1 MSARRRARNSKL
13 TKTSK
18 KAATKSRRRK
28 NKRTNKNRR
37 RNLKVAR
44 IKSNAQAMD
53 KLREWL
59 LPSGIFAGLYQH
71 GNTGWLPAD
80 LVWLALCWAWEE
92 SKNVTDA
99 FDEAKDQCQ
108 QLGIAAVGTYQG
120 MMKALVRHNAPLL
133 IVLCSQLHRL
143 MQEVGGEHWQIDG
156 WVPIAFDGSRSS
168 APRTQSNEKALCAPN
183 YGKGATAKY
192 RKKKTK
198 GMRRRKNEKN
208 KPQPQAPQAWI
219 TMMWHMGL
227 RLPWMWRLGPSNSSE
242 RAHVEDMLEHGDF
255 PENTLFCGDAGFV
268 GYPLWHRIVARGS
281 HFLVRVGANVS
292 LLHNSANVQFERGTR
307 VLCWPKDAQRKN
319 LPALE
324 LRLIKIKVGKT
335 KMWMLTSV
343 LDSSRLPKS
352 LIAHFYQLRWGI
364 EVEFRGLKQ
373 TLDRAKLRC
382 RNGERLLA
390 ELDWSI
396 LAMAVA
402 ELFALKEQLAPGR
415 RGTPETASKNR
426 DAPNRDAPRADP
438 WKRSLADT
446 IRALRRCLR
455 RLERTPAPGEDLTTR
470 LQNAVTDSYQRN
482 SSKKARY
489 RPPNPDK
496 KPLGDPKVRKL
507 NDRERKKLKALA
519 AQKNTA

>member
-1 MSARRRARNSKL
+1 MFAWKRTRNSRL
-13 TKTSK
+13 TKKSK
-18 KAATKSRRRK
+18 KAAKKRKTANTSLRRK
-28 NKRTNKNRR
+28 SKRTKNHGPGKSKTTRFE
-37 RNLKVAR
+37 
-44 IKSNAQAMD
+44 SNARAMD

-59 LPSGIFAGLYQH
+59 LPSGIFAGLNRH

-99 FDEAKDQCQ
+99 FDEAKDQCH

-133 IVLCSQLHRL
+133 IVLWSQLHRL
-143 MQEVGGEHWQIDG
+143 MQEIGGEHWQIGG

-168 APRTQSNEKALCAPN
+168 APRTQSNEKAFCAAN
-183 YGKGATAKY
+183 YGKGQTAKY

-198 GMRRRKNEKN
+198 GMRRKKNERN

-219 TMMWHMGL
+219 TLLWHMGL

-242 RAHVEDMLEHGDF
+242 RAHVQEMLEHGDF

-268 GYPLWHRIVARGS
+268 GYPLWYQIVARGS

-292 LLHNSANVQFERGTR
+292 LLHNSANVRFESGTR
-307 VLCWPKDAQRKN
+307 VLCWPKDAQSKK
-319 LPALE
+319 LPPLE
-324 LRLIKIKVGKT
+324 LRLIKVKIGKT

-343 LDSSRLPKS
+343 LDSSRLPKA
-352 LIAHFYQLRWGI
+352 LIARFYQMRWGI

-402 ELFALKEQLAPGR
+402 ELFALKEQLARR
-415 RGTPETASKNR
+415 RGNQETASK
-426 DAPNRDAPRADP
+426 NRDAPRADP

-455 RLERTPAPGEDLTTR
+455 RLDRTPAPGEDLTTR
-470 LQNAVTDSYQRN
+470 LQNAVTDNYQRH

-496 KPLGDPKVRKL
+496 KPLGDPQLRKL
-507 NDRERKKLKALA
+507 NDQERKKLNALA
-519 AQKNTA
+519 AQKAAA